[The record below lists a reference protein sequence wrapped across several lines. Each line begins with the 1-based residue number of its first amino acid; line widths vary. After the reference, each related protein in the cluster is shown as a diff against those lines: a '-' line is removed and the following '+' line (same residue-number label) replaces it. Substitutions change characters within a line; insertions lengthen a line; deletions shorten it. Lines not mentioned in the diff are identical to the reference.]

1 MIFCQFSQL
10 LRPSFFLLAD
20 DSLASLG
27 EKDDDEEE
35 APEMRMTTPPRIN
48 IELVENDGLEDVF
61 PFSRGV
67 FSGSMLIFQGVAS
80 TGELRGLHYRGSLSF
95 LPPRNMN
102 VVFLVS

>member
-61 PFSRGV
+61 PSPGV
-67 FSGSMLIFQGVAS
+67 YFQV
-80 TGELRGLHYRGSLSF
+80 
-95 LPPRNMN
+95 PC
-102 VVFLVS
+102 

>member
-1 MIFCQFSQL
+1 MCIHVVSHATFRWLYMIFCQLIGKL

-35 APEMRMTTPPRIN
+35 APEMRMTTPPKIN

-61 PFSRGV
+61 PF
-67 FSGSMLIFQGVAS
+67 
-80 TGELRGLHYRGSLSF
+80 
-95 LPPRNMN
+95 P
-102 VVFLVS
+102 VVY